1 MKLQRLSIILAVIN
15 FGLLLFLLLAHSRLA
30 DGVAPVI
37 RCRALQVV
45 DEQGR
50 VRAGISVLP
59 ASTFKPTG
67 KAYPETVILRLIDA
81 NGRPEV
87 KIAASEEGAGLG
99 FVGKT
104 DETQVKLEAQG
115 AESSLTLIN
124 KDGKEQRVKPS
135 SE

>member
-1 MKLQRLSIILAVIN
+1 MKTQRFAVVLAVIN
-15 FGLLLFLLLAHSRLA
+15 LGLLAFLLFTQRGSPLVDDAA
-30 DGVAPVI
+30 TVV

-45 DEQGR
+45 DQQGR
-50 VRAGISVLP
+50 TRASISVLP

-99 FVGKT
+99 FVGDSDK
-104 DETQVKLEAQG
+104 TQVKLEAQG
-115 AESSLTLIN
+115 PESSLTLTN
-124 KDGKEQRVKPS
+124 RAGKQQQVKP
-135 SE
+135 

>member
-1 MKLQRLSIILAVIN
+1 MPQRLLTVLTIIN
-15 FGLLLFLLLAHSRLA
+15 FALLIFLLLRHAETPLGS
-30 DGVAPVI
+30 DVAPVV

-45 DEQGR
+45 DDQGR

-59 ASTFKPTG
+59 PSIFKPTG

-115 AESSLTLIN
+115 AESSLTLLN
-124 KDGKEQRVKPS
+124 KDGKQQQVKP
-135 SE
+135 

>member
-1 MKLQRLSIILAVIN
+1 MKLQALSIILTAIN
-15 FGLLLFLLLAHSRLA
+15 LGLIVFLLLSRSRLA
-30 DGVAPVI
+30 DGVAPVV

-45 DEQGR
+45 DDQGR
-50 VRAGISVLP
+50 VRAAISVLP

-87 KIAASEEGAGLG
+87 KIGASEEGAGLG

-104 DETQVKLEAQG
+104 DDTQVKLEAQG

-124 KDGKEQRVKPS
+124 KDGKQQSVGP
-135 SE
+135 

>member
-1 MKLQRLSIILAVIN
+1 MKLQTLSIILTVIN
-15 FGLLLFLLLAHSRLA
+15 LGLLVFLLSSHSQLA
-30 DGVAPVI
+30 DGVAPVV

-45 DEQGR
+45 DDQGR

-59 ASTFKPTG
+59 ASIFQPTG
-67 KAYPETVILRLIDA
+67 KAYPETVIFRLIDA

-87 KIAASEEGAGLG
+87 KIGASEGAGLG

-124 KDGKEQRVKPS
+124 KDGKQQHIKP
-135 SE
+135 

>member
-1 MKLQRLSIILAVIN
+1 MKLQTLSILVTVIN
-15 FGLLLFLLLAHSRLA
+15 LGLLVFLLFSHSRLG
-30 DGVAPVI
+30 DGVAPVV

-45 DEQGR
+45 DDQGR

-59 ASTFKPTG
+59 ASIFKATG

-87 KIAASEEGAGLG
+87 KIGASEQGAGLG

-124 KDGKEQRVKPS
+124 KDGKQQRVQP
-135 SE
+135 

>member
-1 MKLQRLSIILAVIN
+1 MKLQALSIVLTVTN
-15 FGLLLFLLLAHSRLA
+15 LGLLVFLLLSHSRLA
-30 DGVAPVI
+30 DGVTPVV

-45 DEQGR
+45 DDQGR

-115 AESSLTLIN
+115 AACSLTLIN
-124 KDGKEQRVKPS
+124 KDGKQQRVEP
-135 SE
+135 

>member
-1 MKLQRLSIILAVIN
+1 MTQRLSAILAVFN
-15 FGLLLFLLLAHSRLA
+15 LALLVFLLLRHA
-30 DGVAPVI
+30 DTPLGNDVVPMV
-37 RCRALQVV
+37 RCRALQIV
-45 DEQGR
+45 DDQGR

-59 ASTFKPTG
+59 PSTFKPTG

-87 KIAASEEGAGLG
+87 KIAASEDGAGLG

-124 KDGKEQRVKPS
+124 K
-135 SE
+135 